1 MKDTLIK
8 QLYKKIRLSILNGA
22 IKSHERIVEQVL
34 AKKYKVSRTPIRETL
49 RLLENEGLTTVI
61 PNVGTFVKQHSLDE
75 IKQIYEVRALLEG
88 CAARLVSLRITEQ
101 EIKDLENIAKRNE
114 EAKQSAD
121 LDALERTDREFHEF
135 IMKKCGNKELAR
147 IMELYDFQT
156 TSLYTKSI
164 RHGEYSGKNLSYS
177 HLPIIEA
184 IKKRNPDLAEKLARR
199 HIEEAKE
206 RLLK

>member
-22 IKSHERIVEQVL
+22 IKPHERIVEQVL
-34 AKKYKVSRTPIRETL
+34 AKKYKVSRTPIREAL
-49 RLLENEGLTTVI
+49 RLLENEGLITVI

-88 CAARLVSLRITEQ
+88 CAARLVSLRIKDE
-101 EIKDLENIAKRNE
+101 EIKKLENIAKKNE
-114 EAKQSAD
+114 EAIQNMDCDTLVK
-121 LDALERTDREFHEF
+121 TDREFHEF
-135 IMKKCGNKELAR
+135 IMKKCENKELAR

>member
-22 IKSHERIVEQVL
+22 IKPHERIVEQVL

-75 IKQIYEVRALLEG
+75 IKQIYEVRAMVEG
-88 CAARLVSLRITEQ
+88 YAARLVSLRITEQ

-114 EAKQSAD
+114 EAIQNMDCDTLVK
-121 LDALERTDREFHEF
+121 TDREFHEF

-147 IMELYDFQT
+147 VMELYDYQT
-156 TSLYTKSI
+156 ISLYTKMI
-164 RHGEYSGKNLSYS
+164 KAFKYLEKNLSYS
-177 HLPIIEA
+177 HIPIVEA
-184 IKKRNPDLAEKLARR
+184 IKKRDPDLAERLARR

-206 RLLK
+206 RLMR